1 MTTIKPACRA
11 LALALGAL
19 VLGIAFAAPL
29 SASEPPKPKAQDWSF
44 QGLFG
49 TFDRAAQQRG
59 FQVYKEV
66 CSGCHSLDQV
76 AYRNLAALGY
86 NEDQIKAIAA
96 TVEMQGGPNDEGE
109 MFTRK
114 GKPFDRFK
122 APFPNDNAARAAN
135 NGAYP
140 PDLSVITKA
149 KPHGP
154 DYIYALL
161 TSYKEQ
167 PPEKYW
173 VDENNDPIPPEKRKW
188 PEAMF
193 YNAAFA
199 GGAIAMVPPL
209 MPDAVAYQDGTKA
222 TVAQMAKDVTTFL
235 AWAAEPELEE
245 RKSMGRKVILFLIAL
260 TALMYAL
267 KRKIWA
273 DLH

>member
-1 MTTIKPACRA
+1 MA
-11 LALALGAL
+11 LAL
-19 VLGIAFAAPL
+19 VLIAAPVT
-29 SASEPPKPKAQDWSF
+29 ASETAQPAAQNWSF
-44 QGLFG
+44 AGLFG

-96 TVEMQGGPNDEGE
+96 TVEVQDGPNDDGE

-114 GKPFDRFK
+114 GKPYDKFK
-122 APFPNDNAARAAN
+122 NPFPNENAARAAN

-149 KPHGP
+149 RPHGI
-154 DYIYALL
+154 DYLYALL
-161 TSYKEQ
+161 ISYKEE
-167 PPEKYW
+167 PPKGVKLAEG
-173 VDENNDPIPPEKRKW
+173 
-188 PEAMF
+188 MF
-193 YNAAFA
+193 YNTAFP
-199 GGAIAMVPPL
+199 GAQIAMLPPL
-209 MPDAVAYQDGTKA
+209 APDAIQYQDGTKA

-245 RKSMGRKVILFLIAL
+245 RKSMGRAVILFLLVL
-260 TALMYAL
+260 TALLYAL

>member
-1 MTTIKPACRA
+1 MTIAKPACRI
-11 LALALGAL
+11 LILALGIAL
-19 VLGIAFAAPL
+19 TGSLQ
-29 SASEPPKPKAQDWSF
+29 ASEAPKPKAQDWSF
-44 QGLFG
+44 AGLFG

-76 AYRNLAALGY
+76 AYRHLAALGY

-96 TVEMQGGPNDEGE
+96 TVEVTDGPNDEGE

-122 APFPNDNAARAAN
+122 NPFPNKNAAQAAN

-149 KPHGP
+149 RPHGP
-154 DYIYALL
+154 DYLFALL
-161 TSYKEQ
+161 TSYKEE
-167 PPEKYW
+167 PPESYW
-173 VDENNDPIPPEKRKW
+173 VDADGKPLPAAKRKW
-188 PEAMF
+188 PEGMF
-193 YNAAFA
+193 YNAAFT

-209 MPDAVAYQDGTKA
+209 AADAVEYQDGTKA
-222 TVAQMAKDVTTFL
+222 TVPQMAKDVTTFL

-245 RKSMGRKVILFLIAL
+245 RKSMGRAVILFLIAL

>member
-1 MTTIKPACRA
+1 MTTINPACRA

-19 VLGIAFAAPL
+19 VLGIAFAAAT
-29 SASEPPKPKAQDWSF
+29 SASEAPKPKAQDWSF

-66 CSGCHSLDQV
+66 CSGCHSLNQV

-86 NEDQIKAIAA
+86 DEDQIKAIAA

-109 MFTRK
+109 MFIRK
-114 GKPFDRFK
+114 GKPFDKFK
-122 APFPNDNAARAAN
+122 NPFPNENAARAAN

-149 KPHGP
+149 KPHGS
-154 DYIYALL
+154 DYLYALL
-161 TSYKEQ
+161 TNYQEK
-167 PPEKYW
+167 PPESYW
-173 VDENNDPIPPEKRKW
+173 VDNDGKPIPPAKRKW
-188 PEAMF
+188 PEGMF
-193 YNAAFA
+193 YNAAFT

-209 MPDAVAYQDGTKA
+209 AAEAVAYQDGTKA

-245 RKSMGRKVILFLIAL
+245 RKSMGRKVILFLLAL

>member
-1 MTTIKPACRA
+1 MTTINPACRA

-29 SASEPPKPKAQDWSF
+29 SASEAPKPKAQDWSF

-66 CSGCHSLDQV
+66 CSGCHSLNQV

-114 GKPFDRFK
+114 GKPFDKFK
-122 APFPNDNAARAAN
+122 NPFPNANAARAAN

-149 KPHGP
+149 KPHGS
-154 DYIYALL
+154 DYLYALL
-161 TSYKEQ
+161 TSYKEK
-167 PPEKYW
+167 PPEGMKMT
-173 VDENNDPIPPEKRKW
+173 EG
-188 PEAMF
+188 MF
-193 YNAAFA
+193 YNAMFP
-199 GGAIAMVPPL
+199 GAQIAMVPPL